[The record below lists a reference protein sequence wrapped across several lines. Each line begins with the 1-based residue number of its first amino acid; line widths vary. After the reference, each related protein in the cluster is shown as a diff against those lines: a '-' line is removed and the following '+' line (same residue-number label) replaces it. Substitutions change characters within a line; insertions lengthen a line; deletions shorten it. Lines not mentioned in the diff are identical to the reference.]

1 MIGGLPNAMV
11 AKVLNLQPFGPTG
24 VVNGNQLSSVGQGL
38 KKLFKPQP
46 EYPRIFTLGDDG
58 AGTGRQKRGSNTG
71 VLPTV
76 GGCPCSFLDLELL
89 LAFFGGSGYAG
100 VGDDEKWIHI
110 NSFSEQL
117 YDGISWTFA
126 QIDQRFG
133 KGNENGNYPTN
144 GAWYKRKRA
153 CLRFVCRCV
162 NGGSVKQ
169 TTYGGPTT
177 YDKDLWNECLQPFFG
192 NESSSGNYFYIVSF
206 YGWKKITTQYA
217 PDPSGALNWYSDDSF
232 FDIGKFTIT
241 KT

>member
-24 VVNGNQLSSVGQGL
+24 IVNGNQLSSVGQGL

-58 AGTGRQKRGSNTG
+58 AGTGRQKRGGNTG

-89 LAFFGGSGYAG
+89 LSEFGSRGIGLRWN
-100 VGDDEKWIHI
+100 EETWHNI
-110 NSFSEQL
+110 NSFNTQL
-117 YDGISWTFA
+117 NDGLTWTFTKN
-126 QIDQRFG
+126 DQLLEQG
-133 KGNENGNYPTN
+133 EQAGNYPSN
-144 GAWYKRKRA
+144 GGWYKRERA

-162 NGGSVKQ
+162 SGGSVNQ
-169 TTYGGPTT
+169 TTYGGSTT
-177 YDKDLWNECLQPFFG
+177 YNKNLWDDILQPLFG
-192 NESSSGNYFYIVSF
+192 NEGSSGNYLYIVSL
-206 YGWKKITTQYA
+206 YAWKKITTQDA
-217 PDPSGALNWYSDDSF
+217 PDPSGALSWYSDDSF
-232 FDIGKFTIT
+232 FNIGKFTIT